1 MRHEARQ
8 VPSWLIFDVGQ
19 KRMKRAS
26 KIFVSDPRGGFAGP
40 FKWTLVREW
49 VAIGLIARDCRVRVD
64 GTSDIVL
71 VKAIEALVT
80 LPESLRR
87 PDSPPLYYCSEGR
100 TRFPSVPR
108 QHSYLRALCCPFP
121 TDHLDKH
128 LSRRLIS
135 QLEDAFPER
144 VIEGE
149 SDACEDE
156 LERQFIDG
164 PATQRQREYLASIG
178 IPVSDR
184 LSKMEASRLIAGPP
198 SEGQLRRLRFYG
210 IQIPPQLSR
219 EEASDLI
226 DMYRRENPESEA
238 RYQEWKSSQGSASP
252 AGTNQEP
259 SDVSSD
265 TGDGNMEAKPWW
277 RFW

>member
-1 MRHEARQ
+1 
-8 VPSWLIFDVGQ
+8 
-19 KRMKRAS
+19 
-26 KIFVSDPRGGFAGP
+26 
-40 FKWTLVREW
+40 
-49 VAIGLIARDCRVRVD
+49 
-64 GTSDIVL
+64 
-71 VKAIEALVT
+71 
-80 LPESLRR
+80 
-87 PDSPPLYYCSEGR
+87 
-100 TRFPSVPR
+100 
-108 QHSYLRALCCPFP
+108 
-121 TDHLDKH
+121 
-128 LSRRLIS
+128 
-135 QLEDAFPER
+135 